1 MTIHE
6 RIKLISNIAIG
17 IIIYFALIALPG
29 II

>member
-1 MTIHE
+1 MTTHE

-17 IIIYFALIALPG
+17 IIIYFAFIALHG